1 MPENI
6 EFQQVVV
13 DRVVIK
19 MCGDCRSRHI
29 VCRMLYQGKS
39 IDLLSHRKYNDTSR
53 MLSGRSADADTSLYD
68 TVDLTVSLVDT
79 ALLVIILD
87 ITECRFIGKCTDR
100 TGTEGL
106 SLTENNLTVRMRF
119 TLVLTGEVQV
129 DIRLLISL
137 ESKECLKRDIK
148 SVLD

>member
-1 MPENI
+1 
-6 EFQQVVV
+6 
-13 DRVVIK
+13 
-19 MCGDCRSRHI
+19 
-29 VCRMLYQGKS
+29 MLYRGKS
-39 IDLLSHRKYNDTSR
+39 IDLLAHRKYNDTSR

-68 TVDLTVSLVDT
+68 TVDLTVSLVDA

-106 SLTENNLTVRMRF
+106 SVTENNPCTVRMRF
-119 TLVLTGEVQV
+119 TLVLPENQV
-129 DIRLLISL
+129 DIRPLFPLTPRNGP
-137 ESKECLKRDIK
+137 KRDIK